1 MPPAKCKPSVFG
13 QKLFHMYKAQEK
25 RGEQVFGLEEQR
37 TPRQEAAMLPPAAL
51 LGPRTPQSR
60 PHTFRGGDQ
69 TPPRARPR
77 SASSFFFF
85 SSTDL
90 GTSSQRQPQ
99 GCLLRHRRAGGSAG
113 VGVPH
118 GRGGWKKRHFV
129 VTWLWGGRPAPGCPR

>member
-77 SASSFFFF
+77 SASSFFFLAAPTWAPPANV
-85 SSTDL
+85 S
-90 GTSSQRQPQ
+90 
-99 GCLLRHRRAGGSAG
+99 RRAAFSGTAG
-113 VGVPH
+113 RVGVLVSVCRMDEVA
-118 GRGGWKKRHFV
+118 GKRDI
-129 VTWLWGGRPAPGCPR
+129 LL